1 MGAIKAILALMSGLK
16 IVSLARWIPLPGL
29 GWLGGFASAVLAV
42 VGSVIG
48 AGFKGL
54 TVIFA
59 NPVTLVTVG
68 MVAMTTF
75 AVGLKMGA
83 SEGLR
88 RVEKAEAERVAA
100 YATAEQRAKEA
111 EEARKAAEAA
121 EAKRAADQPK
131 LAPTGT
137 SKPSKPRSSGVRP
150 KPESAN
156 SDRPWMH
163 GFPASP
169 FPGF

>member
-1 MGAIKAILALMSGLK
+1 
-16 IVSLARWIPLPGL
+16 
-29 GWLGGFASAVLAV
+29 
-42 VGSVIG
+42 
-48 AGFKGL
+48 
-54 TVIFA
+54 
-59 NPVTLVTVG
+59 LVTVG

-83 SEGLR
+83 SEGVR

-111 EEARKAAEAA
+111 LAARAAAEAA
-121 EAKRAADQPK
+121 EAKLAAVQPE
-131 LAPTGT
+131 LAP
-137 SKPSKPRSSGVRP
+137 KPSTTRKPRSSGVRP
-150 KPESAN
+150 KPEPATAG
-156 SDRPWMH
+156 DRPWMH